1 MDAETNFFV
10 DPYGGARRLS
20 WRTRRLGWLT
30 DPIFDFRLRRTRSKR
45 EMARKVG
52 SSPVQDILIVGI
64 EVPGREADIHGV
76 IRELSRAR
84 HNVTVSTIQ
93 MGDCGKFDN
102 VNAALSGVNCSRF
115 DWIIVTDDDIA
126 VPEGLLDESLY
137 LCREADLK
145 IFMPAHC
152 FRSYTSFEIT
162 RRWWNTVARR
172 THFVECG
179 PLTGFHK
186 DTFERLL
193 PFPSLRW
200 GWGLDVHWSELARR
214 EGWNIGIIDSCPIR
228 HLRSVATTYNDAP
241 ARAEALRFLHQQGIT
256 RPLQEILQTTEAF

>member
-1 MDAETNFFV
+1 MAE
-10 DPYGGARRLS
+10 R
-20 WRTRRLGWLT
+20 RTRRRFTAEFKAQAVKRVLEGGKPLAEVATELGLSTGQLSTWRT
-30 DPIFDFRLRRTRSKR
+30 ERLAAGSAEALATRR
-45 EMARKVG
+45 A
-52 SSPVQDILIVGI
+52 
-64 EVPGREADIHGV
+64 
-76 IRELSRAR
+76 
-84 HNVTVSTIQ
+84 
-93 MGDCGKFDN
+93 
-102 VNAALSGVNCSRF
+102 
-115 DWIIVTDDDIA
+115 DDDIA

-137 LCREADLK
+137 LYREADLK

-162 RRWWNTVARR
+162 RPWWNTVARR